1 MYMVTEGE
9 AASSGSGMAGKRNAL
24 KRLEARDSWLV
35 SQLSRLPAFRST
47 TKGSSPAQAVFAYGM
62 SLAIVAVAIILR
74 FVIDRMLPPG
84 FPYLTFFPAIILTGF
99 FFGMRPA
106 LMNTAICS
114 LVAWYWFIPPV
125 ESFALTGPSVT
136 ALAFFFLVIGI
147 DLGLLQLLLSAYAA
161 QVRAREDL
169 TDHLQLQQLV
179 SEEVD
184 HRLKNLLATT
194 SGLISLS
201 QRHATTPQELGSQ
214 LRLRIQAMGHSITLL
229 RGSLHGGSAEM
240 REAILAALE
249 PLGITQGDR
258 LSFAG
263 PRLNLSGATII
274 SLSLIMHELGTNAF
288 KYGALSQESG
298 QIAVTWRQMGMD
310 ELEPGTDDEAMI
322 ELVWQE
328 RGGPAVSEPTK
339 HGFGNE
345 LVRRMATSFGGD
357 CSFDFAAEGLTV
369 RFRMRPD
376 SVLA

>member
-9 AASSGSGMAGKRNAL
+9 AASSGAGSAGQSGASA
-24 KRLEARDSWLV
+24 RLVARDSWLV
-35 SQLSRLPAFRST
+35 SLLSRLPAFRST
-47 TKGSSPAQAVFAYGM
+47 TRGSSPAQAAFAYGM
-62 SLAIVAVAIILR
+62 SLLIIIVAVVVR
-74 FVIDRMLPPG
+74 FVIDPYLPPG

-106 LMNTAICS
+106 LLNTVICAI
-114 LVAWYWFIPPV
+114 VAWYWFIPPV
-125 ESFALTGPSVT
+125 ESFALTGQAIT

-169 TDHLQLQQLV
+169 TGHLQLQQLV

-201 QRHATTPQELGSQ
+201 QRYATTPQELGSQ
-214 LRLRIQAMGHSITLL
+214 LKLRIQAMGHSITLL
-229 RGSLHGGSAEM
+229 RGSLHGGSADM

-258 LSFAG
+258 LSFEG

-288 KYGALSQESG
+288 KYGALSQDSG
-298 QIAVTWRQMGMD
+298 QIAVTWRHMGKD
-310 ELEPGTDDEAMI
+310 ELGTDSDDEAMI

-328 RGGPAVSEPTK
+328 RGGPPVSEPTR

-345 LVRRMATSFGGD
+345 LVRRMATSFGGE
-357 CSFDFAAEGLTV
+357 CRFDFAPEGLSV
-369 RFRMRPD
+369 RFHMRPE